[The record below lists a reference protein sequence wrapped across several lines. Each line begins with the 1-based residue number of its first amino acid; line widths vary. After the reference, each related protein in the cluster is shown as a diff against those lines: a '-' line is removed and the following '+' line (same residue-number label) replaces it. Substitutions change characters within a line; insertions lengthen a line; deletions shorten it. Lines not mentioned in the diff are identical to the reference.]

1 MKFCYFEH
9 NAQIFLGVKTEKG
22 LVKHALVSL
31 ENLWQGEVNLTTLV
45 NENTEIIDE
54 NDVKFLPPVLHPPSI
69 VSPNSGVNLGSSEPV
84 VIKIKN
90 HGTNSVSNIPWSVN
104 MTGQGS
110 ASFNGTYSGSLA
122 PGADV
127 EISVGTVNLSAY
139 GTYNFEA
146 CTNLAGD
153 QNPGN
158 DCKTKPVTNNEPSL
172 CVDNLYSSGCN
183 KDQKPWYKFCFQYSV
198 EC

>member
-1 MKFCYFEH
+1 GIEMG
-9 NAQIFLGVKTEKG
+9 NTTIFDIDVGV
-22 LVKHALVSL
+22 S
-31 ENLWQGEVNLTTLV
+31 
-45 NENTEIIDE
+45 
-54 NDVKFLPPVLHPPSI
+54 SI

-127 EISVGTVNLSAY
+127 EISVGTVNLSVH
-139 GTYNFEA
+139 GT
-146 CTNLAGD
+146 
-153 QNPGN
+153 
-158 DCKTKPVTNNEPSL
+158 
-172 CVDNLYSSGCN
+172 
-183 KDQKPWYKFCFQYSV
+183 
-198 EC
+198 